1 MLTKYSED
9 YVAINKLTQTKSN
22 SVLKKRFLKASWLC
36 AVSMYFTIV
45 IYSSTKCPTFTA
57 ENISPIILSFFL
69 PLCIKITFRQ
79 IESNLLMRVTDLQQC
94 QPSCHGVFT
103 LLFHSHTMT
112 AALVT
117 LGSGVCT
124 RLSATCGQIIVF
136 ISLMRNWYTYGY
148 LSGWT
153 YWWWVSDNRPGSG
166 DAQRDVGGGPEANEG
181 AM

>member
-1 MLTKYSED
+1 MH
-9 YVAINKLTQTKSN
+9 
-22 SVLKKRFLKASWLC
+22 
-36 AVSMYFTIV
+36 FTIV

-79 IESNLLMRVTDLQQC
+79 IESNLLMRLTDLHQC

-136 ISLMRNWYTYGY
+136 ISLMRNWYTCGY

-153 YWWWVSDNRPGSG
+153 YWWRVSDNRPGS
-166 DAQRDVGGGPEANEG
+166 ANELSLYLFSSLFSFMVKG
-181 AM
+181 REETGLLSSHRSGPHSQGQQPTNPPPPL